1 MTVEEIAVKL
11 GYDGIN
17 CVKFQFCSATMSMI

>member
-17 CVKFQFCSATMSMI
+17 CVKFQFYSVKIIMI